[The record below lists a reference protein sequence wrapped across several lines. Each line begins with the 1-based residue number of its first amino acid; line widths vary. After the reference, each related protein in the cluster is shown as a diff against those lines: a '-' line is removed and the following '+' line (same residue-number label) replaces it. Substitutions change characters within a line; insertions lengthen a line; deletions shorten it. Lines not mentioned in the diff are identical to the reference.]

1 MSEAISRRA
10 ALSSVFV
17 PHAGT
22 DMAKELSMTQTVIIS
37 VVTIV
42 VSLII
47 FSIAA
52 LFVGV

>member
-1 MSEAISRRA
+1 
-10 ALSSVFV
+10 
-17 PHAGT
+17 
-22 DMAKELSMTQTVIIS
+22 MAKELSMTQTVIIS

-42 VSLII
+42 ASLII